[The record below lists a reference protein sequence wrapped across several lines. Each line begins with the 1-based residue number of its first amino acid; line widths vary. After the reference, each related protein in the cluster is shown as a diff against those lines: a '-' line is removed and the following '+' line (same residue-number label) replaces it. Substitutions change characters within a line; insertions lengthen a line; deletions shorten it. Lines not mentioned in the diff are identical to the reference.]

1 MTADGK
7 VWRVVGEAGE
17 VHPESIPSSLTGSY
31 SYHNHPAAQTWFSF
45 SAEDVRFFF
54 ESRQA
59 YSKASDYLYEYIM
72 ERTPDTL
79 AVSPDVVYHRFKEI
93 FKTDVFQLSDEG
105 KINIDEDGFHEVMR
119 RLSREFRFQYRRVK
133 TNGS

>member
-1 MTADGK
+1 MLF
-7 VWRVVGEAGE
+7 R
-17 VHPESIPSSLTGSY
+17 S
-31 SYHNHPAAQTWFSF
+31 
-45 SAEDVRFFF
+45 
-54 ESRQA
+54 QA

>member
-1 MTADGK
+1 PPH
-7 VWRVVGEAGE
+7 VVGIFQQLGQAQ
-17 VHPESIPSSLTGSY
+17 Y
-31 SYHNHPAAQTWFSF
+31 SH
-45 SAEDVRFFF
+45 
-54 ESRQA
+54 
-59 YSKASDYLYEYIM
+59 YLYEYIM